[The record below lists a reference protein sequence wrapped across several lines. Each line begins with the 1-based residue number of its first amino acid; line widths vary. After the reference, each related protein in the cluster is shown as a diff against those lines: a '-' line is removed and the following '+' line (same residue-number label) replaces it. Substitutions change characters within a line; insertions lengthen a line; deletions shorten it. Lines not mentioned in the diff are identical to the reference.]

1 MKSFFWLCLLKLF
14 LDDKFMSN
22 TLLSKISNLT
32 NTFRL
37 HHLIHWA
44 QNWPIVCD
52 AHKCKILNRTHRN
65 SLMNSIVLRRNGSRN
80 QLSFHY
86 FSPYSITHFFISF
99 TLKNLVKWLKSSNS
113 RWRANKVQTIQVH
126 LITLWNICVYRKTH
140 VCVDVLL

>member
-1 MKSFFWLCLLKLF
+1 MINLWVTLYDLKL
-14 LDDKFMSN
+14 
-22 TLLSKISNLT
+22 SNLT

-44 QNWPIVCD
+44 QNKKWPIVCD

-65 SLMNSIVLRRNGSRN
+65 SLMNSIVLRRNGLRN

-99 TLKNLVKWLKSSNS
+99 VLKNLVKWLKSSNS
-113 RWRANKVQTIQVH
+113 HWRANKVQTIQVH
-126 LITLWNICVYRKTH
+126 LIRLWNICVNRKTH

>member
-1 MKSFFWLCLLKLF
+1 MDWWVTLYSPKL
-14 LDDKFMSN
+14 
-22 TLLSKISNLT
+22 TNLT
-32 NTFRL
+32 DTFRL
-37 HHLIHWA
+37 LYTIQWA
-44 QNWPIVCD
+44 QNWSIVCD
-52 AHKCKILNRTHRN
+52 AYNSKIYDRARKN
-65 SLMNSIVLRRNGSRN
+65 SPMNSIVLRRNGSRN

-126 LITLWNICVYRKTH
+126 LIRLWNICVYCKTH